1 MVSGEVVAE
10 FFESNEPRSL
20 KGKEAQE
27 KRDREVDRAGTGQK
41 KEKRNQYTKKS
52 LILAQ
57 DER

>member
-1 MVSGEVVAE
+1 MGSGEVVAE

-27 KRDREVDRAGTGQK
+27 SGTERSTGPGQDRRK
-41 KEKRNQYTKKS
+41 IKRNQYTKKS

>member
-1 MVSGEVVAE
+1 MGSGEVVAE

-41 KEKRNQYTKKS
+41 RNKEKSIYKEEFDPGS
-52 LILAQ
+52 G
-57 DER
+57 